1 MQPMTVPHYHDVLIV
16 LGHSHNFDDPTVR
29 QRCDLAAGIFQADGT
44 AQILLSGG
52 YPKDLDIKPVRSQ
65 AEAMRYALIERD
77 VPASCLF
84 MEEKSSQLLEN
95 LYFCKT
101 EFLLPC
107 SWFDVGIVTS
117 SNAIATTHWL
127 ASKMLGSQYAIEVYP
142 PIHPVSEPIPI
153 DPSDQVTL
161 LEAQATYRTVPDGDH
176 QGLKEFNHH
185 FTEN

>member
-1 MQPMTVPHYHDVLIV
+1 MTVPNYHDVLIV

-29 QRCDLAAGIFQADGT
+29 QRCDLAAGILQADGT

-65 AEAMRYALIERD
+65 AKAMRYALIERD

-142 PIHPVSEPIPI
+142 AIQPGSEPIPI
-153 DPSDQVTL
+153 DPSDQINL
-161 LEAQATYRTVPDGDH
+161 IKAEATYRTVQNGDH
-176 QGLKEFNHH
+176 QAMKEINHR
-185 FTEN
+185 FSEN

>member
-1 MQPMTVPHYHDVLIV
+1 
-16 LGHSHNFDDPTVR
+16 
-29 QRCDLAAGIFQADGT
+29 
-44 AQILLSGG
+44 
-52 YPKDLDIKPVRSQ
+52 
-65 AEAMRYALIERD
+65 MRYALIERD

-84 MEEKSSQLLEN
+84 MEEKSSQLVEN

-117 SNAIATTHWL
+117 SNTIATTRWF
-127 ASKMLGSQYAIEVYP
+127 ASKMLGSQYTVEVYP

-153 DPSDQVTL
+153 DPSDQVNL
-161 LEAQATYRTVPDGDH
+161 VEAQTTYCTVQDGDH
-176 QGLKEFNHH
+176 QALKEFDPH